1 MKTSKSLKIGDLSF
15 RFVPGTGPCLGLIV
29 SKKYGDSVRRNLFK
43 RRCRSIFKT
52 ILIDNNIL
60 YSVIVR
66 PVAAGISY
74 KSINKSFTLLYSR
87 LVD

>member
-15 RFVPGTGPCLGLIV
+15 RFVPGAGPCLGLIV

-43 RRCRSIFKT
+43 RRCRSLFKT
-52 ILIDNNIL
+52 TIIDNNIL

-66 PVAAGISY
+66 PVGADISY
-74 KSINKSFTLLYSR
+74 KSINESFALFYSH